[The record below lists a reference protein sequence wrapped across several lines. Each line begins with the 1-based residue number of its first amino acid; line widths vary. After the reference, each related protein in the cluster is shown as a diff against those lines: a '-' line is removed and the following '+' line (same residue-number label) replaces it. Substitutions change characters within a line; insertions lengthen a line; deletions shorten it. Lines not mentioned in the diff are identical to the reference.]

1 MHEDI
6 NLNADLFM
14 CLFIHLFTQQ
24 MLIEHL
30 LSILS
35 DKDHRIVQRT
45 KEPWSKERKNKI
57 VKGDSL
63 PHLNTNY

>member
-1 MHEDI
+1 MHEAI
-6 NLNADLFM
+6 NLNVDLFM

-24 MLIEHL
+24 IFIEHP

-35 DKDHRIVQRT
+35 DKDHRIVQQT
-45 KEPWSKERKNKI
+45 TEPWSIGRENKML
-57 VKGDSL
+57 KGDSH